1 MKQTVHAEKKRPAAE
16 VEKQTGPRLTQIL
29 QHSIQPWKRETSG
42 DEETQ
47 LAEIRRR
54 PVRNRFDSEEAK
66 RRLGIKPAKRSRTS
80 RPAAKQV
87 PV

>member
-1 MKQTVHAEKKRPAAE
+1 MKHALPAEKKRPAAE
-16 VEKQTGPRLTQIL
+16 VEKQMGPRLTQIL
-29 QHSIQPWKRETSG
+29 QQSIGPWKRETSG

-54 PVRNRFDSEEAK
+54 PVRNRYDSEEAK
-66 RRLGIKPAKRSRTS
+66 RRLGVKPAKRSRTS
-80 RPAAKQV
+80 RPAAKPV